1 MSGVIKNPNVE
12 LLFQNM
18 KLRTF
23 DLTFKLAPYNV
34 KEANT
39 IREIIQTFKKAM
51 LPQYN
56 IQEGVNVLGYKPYQD
71 DTDAGNMSLQA
82 AFIQVPKLCHVA
94 FMKGSEQHPYLPRYK
109 MCAITDMNV
118 NYTPDGNYSAFVDG
132 HPVAT
137 ELKLSFMETKL
148 IFSEDIGSGPGSASY
163 EADKEYA
170 YGGM

>member
-1 MSGVIKNPNVE
+1 
-12 LLFQNM
+12 
-18 KLRTF
+18 
-23 DLTFKLAPYNV
+23 
-34 KEANT
+34 
-39 IREIIQTFKKAM
+39 M
-51 LPQYN
+51 LPTYS
-56 IQEGVNVLGYKPYQD
+56 IG
-71 DTDAGNMSLQA
+71 DTEVGG
-82 AFIQVPKLCHVA
+82 K
-94 FMKGSEQHPYLPRYK
+94 KGSENRAIEASFIKVPKVCKVTYMRGSSQHPDLPTYK
-109 MCAITDMNV
+109 MCAITDVNI